1 LSLPGTDGNII
12 SVENL
17 AISYRTV
24 YGTLKA
30 LNGVNLSV
38 ARGESVAIVGESGC
52 GKSTLGLATVH
63 LLPLNA
69 TYTGGRLM
77 LDGRDVAT
85 MNRQEVISMRGST
98 AFMIF
103 QDPLNSLNPVKRV
116 DAQMLEA
123 IRSRSKHEKQSF
135 KEDEARKEAVEKLE
149 DVRMPDP
156 EVIIRRYPYQLSGGQ
171 IQRVVIAMG
180 LLMRPKLMI
189 ADEPTSALDVTVQ
202 AQVLKLMRDLQRE
215 YQMSIIFI
223 THDINVAYNICDR
236 MVVMYAGEVV
246 ESGDS
251 GKITKKPLHPYSQA
265 LINSIPRTTKDM
277 GRLTTISGAPPN
289 MLNPPNGCRFHPRCP
304 YVMDV
309 CKTNSPPQTEKQEEL
324 VRCFLYSGTTG

>member
-1 LSLPGTDGNII
+1 MTASGDGGDIL

-17 AISYRTV
+17 AITYRTI
-24 YGTLKA
+24 YGPIRA
-30 LNGVNLSV
+30 LNEVNFTV
-38 ARGESVAIVGESGC
+38 ARGESVSIVGESGC

-69 TYTGGRLM
+69 RYSGGRLL
-77 LDGRDVAT
+77 LDGKDVAK
-85 MNRQEVISMRGST
+85 MSNNEVRAMRGST

-103 QDPLNSLNPVKRV
+103 QDPLNTLNPVKRI

-123 IRSRSKHEKQSF
+123 IRSRARHGQSSF
-135 KEDEARKEAVEKLE
+135 NEKEAVKEAVDKLE

-156 EVIIRRYPYQLSGGQ
+156 DSIIRRYPHQLSGGQ

-202 AQVLKLMRDLQRE
+202 AQVLKLLRDLQHE
-215 YQMSIIFI
+215 YNMSIIFI
-223 THDINVAYNICDR
+223 THDINVAYSICDR
-236 MVVMYAGEVV
+236 MIVMYAGEVV

-251 GKITKKPLHPYSQA
+251 DKVTKDPLHPYAQA
-265 LINSIPRTTKDM
+265 LIRSVPRTTKDQ
-277 GRLTTISGAPPN
+277 GRLTAISGALPN
-289 MLNPPNGCRFHPRCP
+289 MIAPPSGCRFHPRCP
-304 YVMDV
+304 YAMPV
-309 CKTNSPPQTEKQEEL
+309 CSVSSPPITEKDGDL
-324 VRCFLYSGTTG
+324 VRCFLYSKPAS

>member
-1 LSLPGTDGNII
+1 MTPPDGGGNIV

-17 AISYRTV
+17 EITYRTV

-30 LNGVNLSV
+30 LNGVNFSV
-38 ARGESVAIVGESGC
+38 AKGESISIVGESGC
-52 GKSTLGLATVH
+52 GKSTLGHAIVR

-69 TYTGGRLM
+69 KYTAGRIM
-77 LDGRDVAT
+77 LDGKDVT
-85 MNRQEVISMRGST
+85 RMNNREVRGMRGTT

-103 QDPLNSLNPVKRV
+103 QDPLNTLNPVKRI

-123 IRSRSKHEKQSF
+123 IRSRARHESVPF
-135 KEDEARKEAVEKLE
+135 DEQEALKEAIDKLE

-156 EVIIRRYPYQLSGGQ
+156 SSIIRRYPHQLSGGQ

-202 AQVLKLMRDLQRE
+202 AQVLRLMRDLQRD
-215 YQMSIIFI
+215 YNMSIIFI
-223 THDINVAYNICDR
+223 THDINVAYGICDR

-246 ESGDS
+246 ELGSSDQV
-251 GKITKKPLHPYSQA
+251 TKNPLHPYAQA
-265 LINSIPRTTKDM
+265 LIRSVPKTTKDQ
-277 GRLTTISGAPPN
+277 GKLTAVSGAPPN
-289 MLNPPNGCRFHPRCP
+289 MIHPPNGCRFHPRCP
-304 YVMDV
+304 YAMDI
-309 CKTNSPPQTEKQEEL
+309 CNTNSPSAIEKNGDT
-324 VRCFLYSGTTG
+324 VRCFLYGRDTG